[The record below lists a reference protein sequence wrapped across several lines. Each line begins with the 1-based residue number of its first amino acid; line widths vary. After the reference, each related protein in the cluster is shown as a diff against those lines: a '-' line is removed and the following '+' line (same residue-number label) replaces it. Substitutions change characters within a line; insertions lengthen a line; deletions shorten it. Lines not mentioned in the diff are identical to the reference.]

1 LEYMRILSP
10 FVLRIS
16 LALLVVL
23 SSAAVLYTTVR
34 NTRSAAS
41 LADQALES
49 TALALSSS
57 AETALRAG
65 VSASGE
71 EISEIFSDRVVA
83 YALIAGQDGSILFHT
98 NPRLVGA
105 RLGKEDSEASW
116 PAKTASGRRT
126 TLGTGVPAYEF
137 NYVLH
142 RPDGT
147 PELLR
152 LVLQTTPADRIVL
165 ESLRMWWTVGGVLAL
180 LWTVGIISE
189 RIFSR
194 YLRLQEESE
203 RRGQLALIG
212 QMTAVLAHE
221 IRNALGSIKGYAQWV
236 DEKIRPDDLKKP
248 GLTGILQG
256 TGRIESLVNELLLF
270 SREEKFQ
277 PEHVHVEPLVRE
289 VTEAVVPP
297 WNGRL
302 DLDVEGEIKA
312 WADREKLYR
321 VISNGVRNAVQSMGG
336 EGVLRVSA
344 RADGRRVTIQVE
356 DTGPGIPESE
366 IPLLFTP
373 FHTSKPDGTGLGL
386 AYSKK
391 AVEGMGG
398 RILLKNREGGRG
410 AVLSI
415 QLRRV

>member
-1 LEYMRILSP
+1 
-10 FVLRIS
+10 
-16 LALLVVL
+16 
-23 SSAAVLYTTVR
+23 
-34 NTRSAAS
+34 
-41 LADQALES
+41 
-49 TALALSSS
+49 
-57 AETALRAG
+57 
-65 VSASGE
+65 
-71 EISEIFSDRVVA
+71 VVA

-105 RLGKEDSEASW
+105 RLGKDDSEASW

-165 ESLRMWWTVGGVLAL
+165 ESRRMWWTVGGVLAL

-248 GLTGILQG
+248 GLAGILQG

-277 PEHVHVEPLVRE
+277 PEGVELEPLVRE

-344 RADGRRVTIQVE
+344 RAEGRRVTIRVE
-356 DTGPGIPESE
+356 DTGPGIPDSE

-373 FHTSKPDGTGLGL
+373 FHTTKPDGTGLGL

-398 RILLKNREGGRG
+398 TILLKNREGGRG

>member
-1 LEYMRILSP
+1 MRIRSR

-23 SSAAVLYTTVR
+23 SIDRCALHHRPKHPFRRVPG
-34 NTRSAAS
+34 RSVAR
-41 LADQALES
+41 EH
-49 TALALSSS
+49 
-57 AETALRAG
+57 RAG
-65 VSASGE
+65 AFLLRGDSAWRRRSASGE
-71 EISEIFSDRVVA
+71 EIREIFSDRVVA

-116 PAKTASGRRT
+116 PSKTASGRRT
-126 TLGTGVPAYEF
+126 TLGTGIPAYEF

-165 ESLRMWWTVGGVLAL
+165 EARRMWWTVGGVLAL

-189 RIFSR
+189 RIFTR

-203 RRGQLALIG
+203 RRGQMALIG

-236 DEKIRPDDLKKP
+236 DEKTEPPDSKKP
-248 GLTGILQG
+248 GLSAILQG
-256 TGRIESLVNELLLF
+256 TARIESLVNELLLF

-277 PEHVHVEPLVRE
+277 PEGVELEPLVRE

-302 DLDVEGEIKA
+302 DLDVERGIKGMGGPGKA
-312 WADREKLYR
+312 VPRL
-321 VISNGVRNAVQSMGG
+321 SNGVRNAVQSMGG

-344 RADGRRVTIQVE
+344 RADGRRVTIRVE
-356 DTGPGIPESE
+356 DTGPGIPDSE

-373 FHTSKPDGTGLGL
+373 FHTTKPDGTGLGL

-398 RILLKNREGGRG
+398 TILLKNREEGRG